1 MWYECSWTGGHGYYQ
16 FLTSIAG
23 RIGFACY
30 AYFGTKVFI
39 DVMTMQDAKS
49 NLADDEGDMFVVVN
63 TWLLLPHL
71 LSTFALLCISLYFLT
86 ETYRERVRGPVP
98 KVLLLAN
105 KSFQSSSSCSP
116 SSQRLLPASIGKVA
130 MVTGANAGIG
140 KEVTRQLLTI
150 GFDVVMACRNLEK
163 ARLAVEDI
171 VADFDHVDSLGKK
184 EIKKRLH
191 LLEMDVSDLSSVRNA
206 VNRFRSM
213 IPITVS
219 ADDDD
224 NDDDDDENVGKGK
237 GKLGQVD
244 LLIANA
250 GVMMNERQMSVNG
263 YELTMAANHLGH
275 FLLVN
280 LLLPDLRYC
289 ASRYSP
295 SSSTLA
301 ATNNENIDIKKKDDK
316 ARVILVT
323 SSTYILASHSKSN
336 GIDLNDLQCI
346 GSPPGYR
353 TYGVFSQYAQSK
365 LANILTGRELWR
377 RERERQQQNQKQVS
391 FERKLSIN
399 LVHPGLVR
407 TDVTRNMPPWLRLPN
422 AMFGFILAWL
432 QKTPMAGAYTIVHCA
447 TNNSDDNDGD
457 VLMTSTKG
465 KGGAKHRDGYNGAKY
480 YVNSRPTPLHPCA
493 MDDEA
498 AAKLWKLSEELVK
511 ISSEK

>member
-1 MWYECSWTGGHGYYQ
+1 MYFDFGCYSDNNNSL
-16 FLTSIAG
+16 FL
-23 RIGFACY
+23 C
-30 AYFGTKVFI
+30 V
-39 DVMTMQDAKS
+39 
-49 NLADDEGDMFVVVN
+49 
-63 TWLLLPHL
+63 
-71 LSTFALLCISLYFLT
+71 
-86 ETYRERVRGPVP
+86 
-98 KVLLLAN
+98 
-105 KSFQSSSSCSP
+105 
-116 SSQRLLPASIGKVA
+116 
-130 MVTGANAGIG
+130 GIG

-150 GFDVVMACRNLEK
+150 GFDVIMACRNLEK

-171 VADFDHVDSLGKK
+171 VSADFDHVDSFGKK

-224 NDDDDDENVGKGK
+224 NDDDDDENVGKGN

-250 GVMMNERQMSVNG
+250 GIMMNERQMSVNG
-263 YELTMAANHLGH
+263 YELNMAANHLGH

-289 ASRYSP
+289 ASRHSS

-301 ATNNENIDIKKKDDK
+301 ATNNENIDMNKKDDK

-365 LANILTGRELWR
+365 LANILTGRQLWR
-377 RERERQQQNQKQVS
+377 RERERQQLNQKRVS
-391 FERKLSIN
+391 FERKLSIH

-407 TDVTRNMPPWLRLPN
+407 TGKTKITTY
-422 AMFGFILAWL
+422 FGFVFIFW
-432 QKTPMAGAYTIVHCA
+432 GRH
-447 TNNSDDNDGD
+447 
-457 VLMTSTKG
+457 
-465 KGGAKHRDGYNGAKY
+465 
-480 YVNSRPTPLHPCA
+480 
-493 MDDEA
+493 
-498 AAKLWKLSEELVK
+498 
-511 ISSEK
+511 ISNIQLLL